1 MKKVL
6 SVIIGAYLS
15 ISFLTAQ
22 ASESPIALESIVG
35 SAENVLAE
43 NFSGIEPKFLDSLYT
58 KNDITSVPGWGMVAS
73 GSNMRGI
80 NVSDLGE
87 KSYVIPLSE
96 GQLEQDVGICFTIA
110 ENKPGRALLDVWN
123 VPVSNISG
131 ADKYRFEYNVYI
143 SKAGTG
149 SGLVADVSTYTS
161 DVPGATKAIGLVG
174 FMYDGTVG
182 LCKKSITTYE
192 PILKADGTPVTYSN
206 NAWQHVVLD
215 FDVEKGTFDFTLNGE
230 KVLKGAKPAN
240 VIQFHA
246 TEGTYRFRLAYT
258 PSTDDPESKVVY
270 DDVLFAKHVK
280 EAVVPTFAYLQD
292 KDGDQ
297 SADLRELSEN
307 TEALY
312 FNNATG
318 VTQEF
323 VDVLEDGKKVKA
335 SLSVKNGLLSV
346 RPSEGFKAEKTYSV
360 QFNRF
365 ASVNG
370 KTFADRP
377 TVFTAYCHKI
387 KMSGV
392 LYDDAVEL
400 KAVCAEN
407 KTIRFMIVQYDKEGA
422 MIDIRQSDEI
432 QVNANTVKTITVPL
446 ENFSRQ
452 TGDVVQATA
461 VESIGNP
468 RPLSN
473 AVVFEQEVER

>member
-6 SVIIGAYLS
+6 CVIFVLCLS
-15 ISFLTAQ
+15 ISTLTAQ
-22 ASESPIALESIVG
+22 ASESPIALEAIVG

-43 NFSGIEPKFLDSLYT
+43 NFSGVEPKFLDSLYT
-58 KNDITSVPGWGMVAS
+58 TNDITSVPGWGMVAS

-80 NVSDLGE
+80 DVSDLGE
-87 KSYVIPLSE
+87 KNYVIPISK
-96 GQLEQDVGICFTIA
+96 GQLEQDVGICFTSA
-110 ENKPGRALLDVWN
+110 EKKPGRALLDVWN
-123 VPVSNISG
+123 VPVANISG
-131 ADKYRFEYNVYI
+131 ADKYRFEYNMFV

-161 DVPGATKAIGLVG
+161 DVPGATKAIGLIG

-182 LCKKSITTYE
+182 LCKKGITTYE
-192 PILKADGTPVTYSN
+192 PILKSNGTPVTYSN

-230 KVLKGAKPAN
+230 KVLSGAKPAN

-270 DDVLFAKHVK
+270 DDVLFAKYVK
-280 EAVVPTFAYLQD
+280 EAVVPTFAYFQD
-292 KDGDQ
+292 KDGAQ
-297 SADLRELSEN
+297 NTDLKQLSEN

-312 FNNATG
+312 FSNASS
-318 VTQEF
+318 VTQGF
-323 VDVLEDGKKVKA
+323 ADILEDGKKVKS

-346 RPSEGFKAEKTYSV
+346 RPVDGFKAGKTYSV

-365 ASVNG
+365 VSVDG
-370 KTFADRP
+370 KTFTDKP
-377 TVFTAYCHKI
+377 TVITAYCHKI

-392 LYDDAVEL
+392 LRDEAVEL
-400 KAVCAEN
+400 NVACAEN
-407 KTIRFMIVQYDKEGA
+407 KTIKFMLVQYDKEGT
-422 MIDIRQSDEI
+422 MMDIRQSDDV
-432 QVNANTVKTITVPL
+432 QVKANTVQTVTVPL

-452 TGDVVQATA
+452 AGDVVQVTA
-461 VESIGNP
+461 VERIGNP
-468 RPLSN
+468 YPLCN
-473 AVVFEQEVER
+473 AVLIE